1 MAVARRPGAGTNQE
15 AVRRHNLGTVL
26 AHLHHDG
33 QLSRADLTARLGLNR
48 STIGALVGELVSLG
62 AVVETAPSGGRSGAG
77 RPSLDVRPNPQA
89 AVVVAVEVGI
99 DVLRGALVGLG
110 GQVLARAT
118 APTPPSRRPDLV
130 AGAVVRLARR
140 LVVSVPE
147 DAVLLGLGVGVPGV
161 VREPGGVVRF
171 APNLRWV
178 DVPLA
183 DLLRARM
190 SADLRVTVGN
200 DADLGALAEHTRGAA
215 VGCDDIV
222 FLAAD
227 AGVGGGVI
235 VGGHPLHGVGGYAG
249 ELGHLMVNPR
259 GRTCRCGSRGCWE
272 TEIGAEA
279 ISAALRLES
288 TDLDSLAERLREV
301 RRPSA
306 ALRSVGRYLGLG
318 LGSIV
323 NVLNPEVVVL
333 GGVLRTLYPVVSA
346 DVDQALASVALQAP
360 REQVR
365 VLVPALGGDSVL
377 LGAAEKAFEPVLTDP
392 ARELGAAVRDPATVF
407 AVVGR
412 GHAVPA

>member
-26 AHLHHDG
+26 AHLHRDG

-62 AVVETAPSGGRSGAG
+62 LVVETAPSGGRGGAG
-77 RPSLDVRPNPQA
+77 RPSLDVRPNPHA
-89 AVVVAVEVGI
+89 AVVVGVEVGV
-99 DVLRGALVGLG
+99 DVLSGALVGLG
-110 GQVLARAT
+110 GQVLVRAST
-118 APTPPSRRPDLV
+118 PTPASRRPDLV

-140 LVVSVPE
+140 LVAGAPE
-147 DAVLLGLGVGVPGV
+147 AAVLLGLGVGVPGV

-171 APNLRWV
+171 APNLGWV

-183 DLLRARM
+183 DLLRSRM
-190 SADLRVTVGN
+190 GADLRVTVGN

-279 ISAALRLES
+279 IGAALRLES
-288 TDLDSLAERLREV
+288 TDLDSLAGRLRQV
-301 RRPSA
+301 HRPSA

-318 LGSIV
+318 LGCIV

-392 ARELGAAVRDPATVF
+392 ARELGAACRDAAAAF

>member
-1 MAVARRPGAGTNQE
+1 M
-15 AVRRHNLGTVL
+15 RRHNLGTVL
-26 AHLHHDG
+26 AHLHRDG

-62 AVVETAPSGGRSGAG
+62 LVVETAPSGGRGGAG
-77 RPSLDVRPNPQA
+77 RPSLDVRPNPHA
-89 AVVVAVEVGI
+89 AVVVAVEVGV
-99 DVLRGALVGLG
+99 DVLSGALVGLG
-110 GQVLARAT
+110 GQVLVRAST
-118 APTPPSRRPDLV
+118 PTPPSRRPDLV

-140 LVVSVPE
+140 LVAGAPE
-147 DAVLLGLGVGVPGV
+147 AAVLLGLGVGVPGV

-171 APNLRWV
+171 APNLGWV

-183 DLLRARM
+183 DLLRSRM

-279 ISAALRLES
+279 IGAALRLES
-288 TDLDSLAERLREV
+288 TDLDSLAGRLRQV
-301 RRPSA
+301 HRPSA

-318 LGSIV
+318 LGCIV

-392 ARELGAAVRDPATVF
+392 ARELGAACRDAAAAF

>member
-62 AVVETAPSGGRSGAG
+62 LVVETAPSGGRSGAG
-77 RPSLDVRPNPQA
+77 RPSLDVRPNPAA

-110 GQVLARAT
+110 GQVLVRAS

-147 DAVLLGLGVGVPGV
+147 GAVLLGLGVGVPGV

-171 APNLRWV
+171 APNLGWV
-178 DVPLA
+178 DVPLS
-183 DLLRARM
+183 DLLLARM
-190 SADLRVTVGN
+190 HADLRVTVGN

-279 ISAALRLES
+279 ISAALRVDS
-288 TDLDSLAERLREV
+288 TDLDSLGERLRQV
-301 RRPSA
+301 QRPSA
-306 ALRSVGRYLGLG
+306 ALRSVGRYLG
-318 LGSIV
+318 
-323 NVLNPEVVVL
+323 
-333 GGVLRTLYPVVSA
+333 
-346 DVDQALASVALQAP
+346 
-360 REQVR
+360 
-365 VLVPALGGDSVL
+365 
-377 LGAAEKAFEPVLTDP
+377 
-392 ARELGAAVRDPATVF
+392 
-407 AVVGR
+407 
-412 GHAVPA
+412 